1 MNATGE
7 CSRGGANLFLPLLLV
22 VIMLTG
28 NASAASHY
36 DRQTGSDYSNNHYDD
51 VEKFVDCSEFTT
63 AGQYANSEC
72 DDQDSII
79 LGVHNYDDGYNDAMF
94 KFNFDMDYDCLYNDG
109 NASLPHSFL
118 GLRFQ
123 MDYQTNGPSH
133 SGNDGWKNGYM
144 YSYGGSQ
151 GTSSVNYAAANQ
163 LFAYVWDYENSNW
176 DLINL
181 NNRGKIA
188 VPSGQSSNY
197 NQGTIPSENY
207 GEEFNQIYLD
217 APVDGVVPRTGREG
231 VYVDDSVDDEIE
243 IQFRLRNSPEE
254 DDGYSTDLR
263 TQIRNLNLSVR
274 DEEVAPSNPSNTG
287 YFSSVSGNPD
297 FIYDYW
303 TTTNGFNYETDDEAI
318 DSCDQSPD
326 VEYTILP
333 LGVNPS
339 SATSFSTS
347 TDSKLN
353 SDIYL
358 GNTSGQFK
366 LWYRAVDYNSNRASW
381 IAADYILKLD
391 LDGPNSGSVILTISQ
406 ANNNWFNETHLP
418 TFYWQGWNDSYSGVN
433 YSGVNNYSVKVNSQ
447 NMGSSINHVDENTI
461 HSWSMSSSDLSQL
474 NLTCQ
479 THDFT
484 VVAYDKA
491 QTVDSTGSP
500 LQNPTPNSKEKKT
513 TFNYDDCNP
522 NPPELVSSETWYNSG
537 NPNLEIVIGDDTN
550 SSQSGINYCTFD
562 IAGTNY
568 TISATTCSDSS
579 SNNAFSIPLSDGV
592 HTGVFTAC
600 DLAGNCNSSDL
611 LNDKRTVKVDTVA
624 PADNN
629 INIISPTPDSWTN
642 STSASATLTF
652 EDPNPN
658 SVTISGMDRVYS
670 GFFKSNQP
678 SPTVGDMENNSDFSD
693 CSTNTCSITFNQTLS
708 SGNWTLWYY
717 AVDKAGNT
725 LGPLAH
731 DQFVLVDL
739 APPVASQPYF
749 ASSLTNESNLTLL
762 WSAASD
768 IHSGVSGYYVNL
780 TSIDSN
786 QIVSSRFVPTISTTI
801 SNLSDGNYSAC
812 IVPVDNV
819 GNAGNSSCTSDYARI
834 DTVNP
839 IISAWSNVNGWTSN
853 NTVVISWS
861 ASDDSQTAQV
871 RYSRAGSWSQAF
883 PVNDSRTLGNFGEGI
898 HQIIVKANDSAGN
911 VNQTT
916 VTFGIDYSGPSVLI
930 SSNHGSSWTNQ
941 STHIVSWNVTDM
953 YSGVNMV
960 ELYVNGVLEQSNLSA
975 NDSYNVQFDS
985 GQHNI
990 TLVTVDY
997 VGNYHNSTIFAKV
1010 DLATPDIFCT
1020 VNPASWSITMPSVQY
1035 TISNNGSIS
1044 NVDLTV
1050 EFNGNPIIPQNDIVT
1065 LPQSPDGIHS
1075 LVMRVE
1081 NQGGNF
1087 DICSQDVYVDS
1098 TSPSFT
1104 AIPTI
1109 GDVVSQNDIQLN
1121 LSLQDIHSGLA
1132 SVELL
1137 VDGIQYYYST
1147 TEFDS
1152 TLINF
1157 SLLSQGT
1164 HQATINVVDN
1174 AGNLRSW
1181 NKSFIFDTVVPSIVD
1196 FQLVSPLNEGW
1207 LNQSNARFVYSVD
1220 DNLDSDPEVKILLNG
1235 NQIMNV
1241 QSNFTSELANGMNE
1255 LQLIVEDHG
1264 GLSSSEILVVN
1275 MDDVVPSC
1283 TLESDIAS
1291 GTWANVSTRTMTI
1304 STSSGSS
1311 DIEYDYNINGITQG
1325 TFTNNSIVE
1334 IPDGISQLTVT
1345 ATSDSGL
1352 VGICNIEQRLDMTP
1366 DTIDLE
1372 IEESLGNYG
1381 NGIVDLGISSVIT
1394 PQSPVSIRVFEGS
1407 DLLTSIYRDQ
1417 SFNESFSFQFN
1428 ESRRHLISVEV
1439 IDDAGNVY
1447 NVEDSVEIVID
1458 TESPT
1463 AQCQL
1468 LTHNGDNVLE
1478 IDGAATEAI
1487 ELLHET
1493 SKDAKIECQFED
1505 ENILNFASSEGYGSF
1520 NHLILNGVEIS
1531 TSVIDIYDESF
1542 SLNLR
1547 MLEPYFRNYYIYH
1560 GAEISVSDMWGNEL
1574 EFSLEYIFIDGRRD
1588 IDLTITTPSS
1598 EIVLPVANQPQQK
1611 LALTTHKAYEEV
1623 GCVAKLSVDGIQVV
1637 SSDLSECKEYKEF
1650 KIIDLLLDNNISIE
1664 PGGVIEIDFELTTE
1678 LGPMLESSLE
1688 LKFGSCA
1695 DNYNFSSESRICVQ
1709 DHYDGYH
1716 LSYKGIDLGV
1726 EVGPLAR
1733 NRTNLDLDID
1743 QPGKIPTTNC
1753 SAAYAEDYNGEEADY
1768 EIAGSNFTFKNI
1780 NPDVTSINIIC
1791 ADGKFTE
1798 FFEVVVTWQKAP
1810 EIDDKRSADPDSIS
1824 KYGVQIAIFVALAV
1838 MLTVLLMRKG
1848 KTASAT
1854 LVPMNVQINQ
1864 LLKEEE

>member
-1 MNATGE
+1 MNATGK
-7 CSRGGANLFLPLLLV
+7 CSRGGANLFLPVVLV
-22 VIMLTG
+22 AIMLTG

-36 DRQTGSDYSNNHYDD
+36 DRQTGSDLDDNYANNAY
-51 VEKFVDCSEFTT
+51 KFVDCSELT
-63 AGQYANSEC
+63 AAEYADSDC
-72 DDQDSII
+72 DDPDSII
-79 LGVHNYDDGYNDAMF
+79 LGAHNYDDGYNDAMF

-151 GTSSVNYAAANQ
+151 GTSTVNYATANQ
-163 LFAYVWDYENSNW
+163 IFAYVWDYENSNW

-207 GEEFNQIYLD
+207 GDQFNQIYLD
-217 APVDGVVPRTGREG
+217 APVDGIVPRTGREG

-391 LDGPNSGSVILTISQ
+391 LDGPNSGGVILTISQ
-406 ANNNWFNETHLP
+406 TNNNWFNETHLP

-447 NMGSSINHVDENTI
+447 HMTGSINHVDENTT

-474 NLTCQ
+474 NLSCQ

-500 LQNPTPNSKEKKT
+500 LQNPTPNSREKKT

-537 NPNLEIVIGDDTN
+537 NPNLEIVVGDDTN
-550 SSQSGINYCTFD
+550 SFQSGISYCTFD

-611 LNDKRTVKVDTVA
+611 LNDKRTVRVDTVA

-629 INIISPTPDSWTN
+629 INIISPTPDYWTN

-658 SVTISGMDRVYS
+658 GVTISGMDRVYS
-670 GFFKSNQP
+670 GFFKSNQA

-693 CSTNTCSITFNQTLS
+693 CSTNTCSISFNQTLS
-708 SGNWTLWYY
+708 TGNWTLWYY
-717 AVDKAGNT
+717 AVDNAGNT

-731 DQFVLVDL
+731 NQFVLVDL

-762 WSAASD
+762 WSSASD

-786 QIVSSRFVPTISTTI
+786 QIVSSRFVTTISTTI

-819 GNAGNSSCTSDYARI
+819 GNTGNSSCTSDYARI

-839 IISAWSNVNGWTSN
+839 ILTAWSNVNGWTSN

-871 RYSRAGSWSQAF
+871 RYLRAGSWSQAF
-883 PVNDSRTLGNFGEGI
+883 PVNDSQTLGNFGEGI

-941 STHIVSWNVTDM
+941 STHLVSWNVTDM

-960 ELYVNGVLEQSNLSA
+960 DLYVNGVLEQSNLSA
-975 NDSYNVQFDS
+975 NGSYNIQFDS
-985 GQHNI
+985 GQYNI
-990 TLVTVDY
+990 TLVAADN
-997 VGNYHNSTIFAKV
+997 VGNYQNSTIFTKV
-1010 DLATPDIFCT
+1010 DLATPDIVCT
-1020 VNPASWSITMPSVQY
+1020 VSPASWSSTMPSVQY

-1050 EFNGNPIIPQNDIVT
+1050 QFDGNPIIPQNDVVI
-1065 LPQSPDGIHS
+1065 LPQYLDGIYN
-1075 LVMRVE
+1075 LVMKAE

-1087 DICSQDVYVDS
+1087 DICSQNVYVDS
-1098 TSPSFT
+1098 TSPAFT

-1109 GDVVSQNDIQLN
+1109 GDVVSQNDLQLN
-1121 LSLQDIHSGLA
+1121 LSLQDIHSGL
-1132 SVELL
+1132 SNIEIL
-1137 VDGIQYYYST
+1137 VDDVQYNQSD
-1147 TEFDS
+1147 E
-1152 TLINF
+1152 NF
-1157 SLLSQGT
+1157 NSHLLNLSVLSQGS
-1164 HQATINVVDN
+1164 HEMKIIVQDN
-1174 AGNLRSW
+1174 AGNQKVW
-1181 NKSFIFDTVVPSIVD
+1181 TKDFIFDTI
-1196 FQLVSPLNEGW
+1196 SPTVEFFSLTSTLSNGW
-1207 LNQSNARFVYSVD
+1207 LNQTNAQFSYSVSD
-1220 DNLDSDPEVKILLNG
+1220 DLDDDLETDIYVNSVEITHFDGSFTIELNEGSNEVML
-1235 NQIMNV
+1235 V
-1241 QSNFTSELANGMNE
+1241 TT
-1255 LQLIVEDHG
+1255 DHG
-1264 GLSSSEILVVN
+1264 GLSTSTSLTVAV
-1275 MDDVVPSC
+1275 DSQQPSC
-1283 TLESDIAS
+1283 VINSEVASHLWSNVNPRSIQISPSFGYSGGNISYTLNGEQQ
-1291 GTWANVSTRTMTI
+1291 GQFAN
-1304 STSSGSS
+1304 SS
-1311 DIEYDYNINGITQG
+1311 ILL
-1325 TFTNNSIVE
+1325 
-1334 IPDGISQLTVT
+1334 PDGISTIAANMLSNSGISGTCILEQKLDQTEDVIDVSIS
-1345 ATSDSGL
+1345 SD
-1352 VGICNIEQRLDMTP
+1352 
-1366 DTIDLE
+1366 
-1372 IEESLGNYG
+1372 LGNYG
-1381 NGIVDLGISSVIT
+1381 DGIVSVNLMNANL
-1394 PQSPVSIRVFEGS
+1394 PQSAINVSIKHEGLTLYTYRSS
-1407 DLLTSIYRDQ
+1407 DDFSKDVRLE
-1417 SFNESFSFQFN
+1417 FNSSGLKTLEIIA
-1428 ESRRHLISVEV
+1428 E
-1439 IDDAGNVY
+1439 DDAGNIFITNKIVEILIDDEVPESDCDLVLLGDDGVHLEENNQNIISHNPSKAIAIVCTFLDNSPINLEQQLGALISVSINNLTLDSGVNY
-1447 NVEDSVEIVID
+1447 GEDSATISLQGFSD
-1458 TESPT
+1458 TYSEYYL
-1463 AQCQL
+1463 QL
-1468 LTHNGDNVLE
+1468 
-1478 IDGAATEAI
+1478 
-1487 ELLHET
+1487 ELV
-1493 SKDAKIECQFED
+1493 DMW
-1505 ENILNFASSEGYGSF
+1505 G
-1520 NHLILNGVEIS
+1520 NGVEIS
-1531 TSVIDIYDESF
+1531 Y
-1542 SLNLR
+1542 
-1547 MLEPYFRNYYIYH
+1547 NYYLIDYQR
-1560 GAEISVSDMWGNEL
+1560 AVEISTSNIVNSTVNLNSVSE
-1574 EFSLEYIFIDGRRD
+1574 
-1588 IDLTITTPSS
+1588 
-1598 EIVLPVANQPQQK
+1598 QK
-1611 LALTTHKAYEEV
+1611 LGYQINFAYEEPGCNITIQIGSYYFVEDCPDSANIEGYQALKHENIFDLITQEGAGFEEGKELEIFLTLSSDV
-1623 GCVAKLSVDGIQVV
+1623 GDDLV
-1637 SSDLSECKEYKEF
+1637 SSKILYIGECDENYEF
-1650 KIIDLLLDNNISIE
+1650 NISLQSCVQVAYNGISISQNPSALVE
-1664 PGGVIEIDFELTTE
+1664 YNVPVKHEKPEAELTIFKYGSQSKSTCVVE
-1678 LGPMLESSLE
+1678 SGGEMLEYDSPENNSFVVKVVESDGDEILVKCTDE
-1688 LKFGSCA
+1688 GGFIDRTPIKITWTENA
-1695 DNYNFSSESRICVQ
+1695 TSESNFFA
-1709 DHYDGYH
+1709 
-1716 LSYKGIDLGV
+1716 
-1726 EVGPLAR
+1726 E
-1733 NRTNLDLDID
+1733 NLVLIS
-1743 QPGKIPTTNC
+1743 
-1753 SAAYAEDYNGEEADY
+1753 SAAAAIAIVLLFVVVIVLRSNNLLKNEFLKSKSGEE
-1768 EIAGSNFTFKNI
+1768 E
-1780 NPDVTSINIIC
+1780 
-1791 ADGKFTE
+1791 
-1798 FFEVVVTWQKAP
+1798 
-1810 EIDDKRSADPDSIS
+1810 
-1824 KYGVQIAIFVALAV
+1824 
-1838 MLTVLLMRKG
+1838 
-1848 KTASAT
+1848 
-1854 LVPMNVQINQ
+1854 
-1864 LLKEEE
+1864 

>member
-1 MNATGE
+1 MNATGK
-7 CSRGGANLFLPLLLV
+7 CGRGGANLFLPVLLV
-22 VIMLTG
+22 AIMLTG

-36 DRQTGSDYSNNHYDD
+36 DRQTGSDLDDNYANNDY
-51 VEKFVDCSEFTT
+51 KFVDCSELT
-63 AGQYANSEC
+63 AAEYADSDC
-72 DDQDSII
+72 DDPDSII
-79 LGVHNYDDGYNDAMF
+79 LGAHNYDDGYNDAMF

-151 GTSSVNYAAANQ
+151 GTSTVNYATANQ
-163 LFAYVWDYENSNW
+163 IFAYVWDYENSNW

-207 GEEFNQIYLD
+207 GDQFNQIYLD
-217 APVDGVVPRTGREG
+217 APVDGIVPRTGREG

-391 LDGPNSGSVILTISQ
+391 LDGPNSGGVILTISQ
-406 ANNNWFNETHLP
+406 TNNNWFNETHLP

-447 NMGSSINHVDENTI
+447 HMTGSINHVDENTT

-474 NLTCQ
+474 NLSCQ

-500 LQNPTPNSKEKKT
+500 LQNPTPNSREKKT

-537 NPNLEIVIGDDTN
+537 NPNLEIVVGDDTN
-550 SSQSGINYCTFD
+550 SFQSGISYCTFD

-611 LNDKRTVKVDTVA
+611 LNDKRTVRVDTVA

-629 INIISPTPDSWTN
+629 INIISPTPDYWTN

-658 SVTISGMDRVYS
+658 GVTISGMDRVYS
-670 GFFKSNQP
+670 GFFKSNQA

-693 CSTNTCSITFNQTLS
+693 CSTNTCSISFNQTLS
-708 SGNWTLWYY
+708 TGNWTLWYY
-717 AVDKAGNT
+717 AVDNAGNT

-731 DQFVLVDL
+731 NQFVLVDL

-762 WSAASD
+762 WSSASD

-786 QIVSSRFVPTISTTI
+786 QIVSSRFVTTISTTI

-819 GNAGNSSCTSDYARI
+819 GNTGNSSCTSDYARI

-839 IISAWSNVNGWTSN
+839 ILTAWSNVNGWTSN

-871 RYSRAGSWSQAF
+871 RYLRAGSWSQAF
-883 PVNDSRTLGNFGEGI
+883 PVNDSQTLGNFGEGI

-941 STHIVSWNVTDM
+941 STHLVSWNVTDM

-960 ELYVNGVLEQSNLSA
+960 DLYVNGVLEQSNLSA

-990 TLVTVDY
+990 MLVTVDN
-997 VGNYHNSTIFAKV
+997 VGNYQNSTIFTKV
-1010 DLATPDIFCT
+1010 DLATPDIVCT
-1020 VNPASWSITMPSVQY
+1020 VSPASWSSTMPSVQY

-1050 EFNGNPIIPQNDIVT
+1050 QFDGNPIIPQNDVVI
-1065 LPQSPDGIHS
+1065 LPQYLDGIYN
-1075 LVMRVE
+1075 LVMKAE

-1087 DICSQDVYVDS
+1087 DICSQNVYVDS

-1109 GDVVSQNDIQLN
+1109 GDVVSQNDLQLN
-1121 LSLQDIHSGLA
+1121 LSLQDIHSGL
-1132 SVELL
+1132 SNIEIL
-1137 VDGIQYYYST
+1137 VDDVQYNQSD
-1147 TEFDS
+1147 E
-1152 TLINF
+1152 NF
-1157 SLLSQGT
+1157 NSHLLNLSVLSQGS
-1164 HQATINVVDN
+1164 HEMKIIVQDN
-1174 AGNLRSW
+1174 AGNQKVW
-1181 NKSFIFDTVVPSIVD
+1181 TKDFIFDTI
-1196 FQLVSPLNEGW
+1196 SPTVEFFSLTSTLSNGW
-1207 LNQSNARFVYSVD
+1207 LNQTNAQFSYSVSD
-1220 DNLDSDPEVKILLNG
+1220 DLDDDLETDIYVNSVEITHFDGSFTIELNEGSNEVML
-1235 NQIMNV
+1235 V
-1241 QSNFTSELANGMNE
+1241 TT
-1255 LQLIVEDHG
+1255 DHG
-1264 GLSSSEILVVN
+1264 GLSTSTSLTVAV
-1275 MDDVVPSC
+1275 DSQQPSC
-1283 TLESDIAS
+1283 VINSEVASHLWSNVNPRSIQISPSFGYSGGNISYTLNGEQQ
-1291 GTWANVSTRTMTI
+1291 GQFAN
-1304 STSSGSS
+1304 SS
-1311 DIEYDYNINGITQG
+1311 ILL
-1325 TFTNNSIVE
+1325 
-1334 IPDGISQLTVT
+1334 PDGISTIAANMLSNSGISGTCILEQKLDQTEDVIDVSIS
-1345 ATSDSGL
+1345 SD
-1352 VGICNIEQRLDMTP
+1352 
-1366 DTIDLE
+1366 
-1372 IEESLGNYG
+1372 LGNYG
-1381 NGIVDLGISSVIT
+1381 DGIVSVNLMT
-1394 PQSPVSIRVFEGS
+1394 ANLPQSAINVSIKHEGLTLYTYRSS
-1407 DLLTSIYRDQ
+1407 DDFSKDVRLE
-1417 SFNESFSFQFN
+1417 FNSSGLKTLEIIA
-1428 ESRRHLISVEV
+1428 E
-1439 IDDAGNVY
+1439 DDAGNIFITNKIVEILIDDEVPESDCDLVLLGDDGVHLEENNQNIISHNPSKAIAIVCTFLDNSPINLEQQLGALISVSINNLTLDSGVNY
-1447 NVEDSVEIVID
+1447 GEDSATISLQGFSDTYSEYYLQLELVDMWGNVVEISYNYYLID
-1458 TESPT
+1458 YQR
-1463 AQCQL
+1463 A
-1468 LTHNGDNVLE
+1468 
-1478 IDGAATEAI
+1478 
-1487 ELLHET
+1487 
-1493 SKDAKIECQFED
+1493 
-1505 ENILNFASSEGYGSF
+1505 
-1520 NHLILNGVEIS
+1520 VEIS
-1531 TSVIDIYDESF
+1531 TSNIVNSTVN
-1542 SLNLR
+1542 LN
-1547 MLEPYFRNYYIYH
+1547 
-1560 GAEISVSDMWGNEL
+1560 SVSE
-1574 EFSLEYIFIDGRRD
+1574 
-1588 IDLTITTPSS
+1588 
-1598 EIVLPVANQPQQK
+1598 QK
-1611 LALTTHKAYEEV
+1611 LGYQINFAYEEPGCNITIQIGSYYFVEDCPDSANIEGYQALKHENIFDLITQEGAGFEEGKELEIFLTLSSDV
-1623 GCVAKLSVDGIQVV
+1623 GDDLV
-1637 SSDLSECKEYKEF
+1637 SSKILYIGECDENYEF
-1650 KIIDLLLDNNISIE
+1650 NISLQSCVQVAYNGISISQNPSALVE
-1664 PGGVIEIDFELTTE
+1664 YNVPVKHEKPEAELTIFKYGSQSKSTCVVE
-1678 LGPMLESSLE
+1678 SGGEMLEYDSPENNSFVVKVVESDGDEILVKCTDE
-1688 LKFGSCA
+1688 GGFIDRTPIKITWTENA
-1695 DNYNFSSESRICVQ
+1695 TSESNFFA
-1709 DHYDGYH
+1709 
-1716 LSYKGIDLGV
+1716 
-1726 EVGPLAR
+1726 E
-1733 NRTNLDLDID
+1733 NLVLIS
-1743 QPGKIPTTNC
+1743 
-1753 SAAYAEDYNGEEADY
+1753 SAAAAIAIVLLFVVVIVLRSNNLLKNEFLKSRSGEE
-1768 EIAGSNFTFKNI
+1768 E
-1780 NPDVTSINIIC
+1780 
-1791 ADGKFTE
+1791 
-1798 FFEVVVTWQKAP
+1798 
-1810 EIDDKRSADPDSIS
+1810 
-1824 KYGVQIAIFVALAV
+1824 
-1838 MLTVLLMRKG
+1838 
-1848 KTASAT
+1848 
-1854 LVPMNVQINQ
+1854 
-1864 LLKEEE
+1864 